1 MKNTK
6 KAFLRRLRLALFFWM
21 PAGGAWEVAED
32 YEGFF
37 ADRMAEGKTEAEVCR
52 EFGEPRRVASTILK
66 EEGRNGKPLGL
77 LAVLGAFLIPWL
89 FRYGG
94 GLPFFHTVPYDHYYF
109 MAALVLLQT
118 PLLWRLWRE
127 SAYPA
132 APPAW
137 GWVAALGIIPLAL
150 WGACYGFINWVS
162 RQPASWATVQ
172 GVDGRFYSLGALDAG
187 VAEAAELIMTAVLL
201 LALLRAWGR
210 SLWYLVPAA
219 HCIGAYAAVERIL
232 VELRRV
238 NIAATAE
245 AIGRELW
252 WAPPVAYLILAWG
265 GAALTAFLVWKGGER
280 YGRAA

>member
-21 PAGGAWEVAED
+21 LAGGAWEVAAD

-66 EEGRNGKPLGL
+66 EEGINGKPLGL

-89 FRYGG
+89 FRFGG
-94 GLPFFHTVPYDHYYF
+94 GSPFFYPDDHYYYF
-109 MAALVLLQT
+109 AAVLALLET

-127 SAYPA
+127 PAYPA
-132 APPAW
+132 APPTW
-137 GWVAALGIIPLAL
+137 GWVAALCGIPLAL
-150 WGACYGFINWVS
+150 WGACYGFINWTS
-162 RQPASWATVQ
+162 QQPASWATVQ
-172 GVDGRFYSLGALDAG
+172 GVDGRFYSVGALYAG
-187 VAEAAELIMTAVLL
+187 MAEVAELIMMAVLL

-232 VELRRV
+232 VVLRRV
-238 NIAATAE
+238 NIAVVAE
-245 AIGRELW
+245 GICPELR

-265 GAALTAFLVWKGGER
+265 GAALTALLVWKGGER